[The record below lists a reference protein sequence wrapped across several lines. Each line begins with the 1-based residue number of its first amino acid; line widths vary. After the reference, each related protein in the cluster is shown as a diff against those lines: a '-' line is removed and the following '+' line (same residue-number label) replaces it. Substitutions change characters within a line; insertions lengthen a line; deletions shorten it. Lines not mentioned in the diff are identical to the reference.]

1 MDPLAQLND
10 IHLPANVH
18 SYPIAPG
25 WWILATLMLALI
37 VYALVKLRQYLVK
50 RKSQKIAL
58 KQLTALTQASDIVAL
73 LKWAALKYFPREQVA
88 HITGEGFKTFLIAT
102 LPAKYQ
108 ATFTD
113 LSAAN
118 FTSVYESDGVNTN
131 VEDFSAAAQ
140 LWLKHALPPQQ
151 TSKVNNDSTEMSTES
166 SKNDNN
172 DGVVS

>member
-18 SYPIAPG
+18 SYPVAPG
-25 WWILATLMLALI
+25 WWILATLLLALT
-37 VYALVKLRQYLVK
+37 VYALVKLRQYFVK

-73 LKWAALKYFPREQVA
+73 LKWAALAYFPREQVA

-102 LPAKYQ
+102 LPAKHQ
-108 ATFTD
+108 VTFND
-113 LSAAN
+113 LSAKH
-118 FTSVYESDGVNTN
+118 FSSVYENGADNA

-140 LWLKHALPPQQ
+140 LWLKHALPPQEN
-151 TSKVNNDSTEMSTES
+151 SKAHNDSTEMSTEL

-172 DGVVS
+172 SGVVS